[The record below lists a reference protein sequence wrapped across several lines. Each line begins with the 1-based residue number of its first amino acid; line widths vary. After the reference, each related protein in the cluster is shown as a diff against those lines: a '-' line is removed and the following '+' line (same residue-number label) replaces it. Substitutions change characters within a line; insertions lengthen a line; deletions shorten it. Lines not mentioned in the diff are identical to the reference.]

1 MNAVSPRQAKDLRP
15 GDVLDGWTLES
26 ELGGGGNGSVWL
38 AKRPGTDEAALKV
51 LKDRRFDRWPRF
63 RDEVQVM
70 QDLGDHPGVLP
81 LLAANLPTS
90 RTELAWLA
98 TPRATKLTDAI
109 ASDSELDV
117 MVAAFASY
125 GATLAALTLRGISHR
140 DIKPENLFR
149 LGKEWVVGDFGLVDY
164 PGKPA
169 VTAPGRRLGPLFFIA
184 PEMLREPDSSD
195 GSLADVFS
203 LAKSLWAVATGQRYP
218 PEGQIGA
225 DIPSHQVGSWFQ
237 AAPPRSL
244 ALTLLLE
251 RATHA
256 EPAQRPSMAEF
267 ASQLADWPKQPRNTD
282 DSARRELQHRTV
294 DRLAQLLSTSLDPE
308 GDAEA
313 QRYLASVMPKALE
326 AGQEFR
332 RKYQSDATDR
342 VREQR
347 EEYFAGDGVK
357 GVLHLCDSP
366 WPGSLTDVDDFAR
379 VILARSAAEREAELY
394 RAHQVLLG
402 RPLWWMQIVA
412 LGGLLQLVG
421 QEGCEPRATEMTQ
434 RQLRRV
440 LLEFPDE
447 EIFAASFRMQRSM
460 IPAVARTVGLAA
472 PLIEQRATAAAEVL
486 SADEKL
492 VWDTSPDN
500 LCRIQVDNLMRQTM
514 RTQTP
519 WNVETLD
526 AAAQDAKQA
535 LVRLPR
541 PQIAW
546 FGPAHD
552 PWLESWSEAS
562 PLLEFAL
569 AVLTR
574 DSSADPM
581 VDRSAELREAVLDAE
596 QGHHLLRPLARRI
609 IERAGLDRWR

>member
-1 MNAVSPRQAKDLRP
+1 M
-15 GDVLDGWTLES
+15 LDGWTLES
-26 ELGGGGNGSVWL
+26 KLGGGGNGTVWL
-38 AKRPGTDEAALKV
+38 AMRPGTDEAALKV

-70 QDLGDHPGVLP
+70 EDLGEHPGVLP
-81 LLAANLPTS
+81 LLAANLPAS

-98 TPRATKLTDAI
+98 TPRATTLAEAI
-109 ASDSELDV
+109 GSDSELDV
-117 MVAAFASY
+117 IVAAFASY
-125 GATLAALTLRGISHR
+125 SATLAALALRGISHR
-140 DIKPENLFR
+140 DIKPDNLFR
-149 LGKEWVVGDFGLVDY
+149 LGEEWVVGDFGLVDY

-203 LAKSLWAVATGQRYP
+203 LAKALWAVATGQRYP
-218 PEGQIGA
+218 PEGQIRA
-225 DIPSHQVGSWFQ
+225 DISSHQVGSWFQ

-256 EPAQRPSMAEF
+256 EAAQRPSMAEF
-267 ASQLADWPKQPRNTD
+267 ASQLADWPQQPRNAD
-282 DSARRELQHRTV
+282 DSARRKLQHRAV
-294 DRLAQLLSTSLDPE
+294 DRIAELLSTSLDPE

-313 QRYLASVMPKALE
+313 QQYLASVVPKALE

-332 RKYQSDATDR
+332 RRYHSEATGR
-342 VREQR
+342 VRGQR
-347 EEYFAGDGVK
+347 EEYFADDGVK
-357 GVLHLCDSP
+357 GVLHLSDSP
-366 WPGSLTDVDDFAR
+366 WPGRLTDGDDFAR
-379 VILARSAAEREAELY
+379 VILARSPAERDAELY
-394 RAHQVLLG
+394 RAYQVLLG

-421 QEGCEPRATEMTQ
+421 KEGCEPRATEMTQ
-434 RQLRRV
+434 HQLRSV

-460 IPAVARTVGLAA
+460 IPAVARTVGLAG
-472 PLIEQRATAAAEVL
+472 PLIEQRATAIAEVL
-486 SADEKL
+486 TAGEKL

-500 LCRIQVDNLMRQTM
+500 LCRIQVDNLIRQTM
-514 RTQTP
+514 RTQSP
-519 WNVETLD
+519 WDVETLE
-526 AAAQDAKQA
+526 AAARDAKEA
-535 LVRLPR
+535 LTRLPR

-552 PWLESWSEAS
+552 PWLESWSDVS
-562 PLLEFAL
+562 PLLEFGL

-574 DSSADPM
+574 DSSADSM
-581 VDRSAELREAVLDAE
+581 LDASAELRKAILEAE
-596 QGHHLLRPLARRI
+596 QGHPLLRPLARRI
-609 IERAGLDRWR
+609 IERASLDRAR